1 MPGIKINNVSLSANR
16 ILLNYELDSQISD
29 EERKELEAYQREL
42 ELKRSGKVNW

>member
-1 MPGIKINNVSLSANR
+1 MPEIKINNVSPYANR
-16 ILLNYELDSQISD
+16 ILVNYELDVTMPD